1 MKKKIISIILLMIT
15 ICSITACSNK
25 EKVSNELDTFYQD
38 NFTMYVYQT
47 TFNGSSINS
56 YPDKIFTNN
65 ELFLALNSATGKKP
79 IQVDELKI
87 LYKISL
93 YNGQAVTDYYIYN
106 DGVVDMSYNLMNKN
120 VFYLDEQQLK
130 NVLEIIE
137 R

>member
-25 EKVSNELDTFYQD
+25 EKTSNELDTFYQD

-93 YNGQAVTDYYIYN
+93 YNGQTVTDYYIYN